1 MSNTAEKWAAIRC
14 SYKEHI
20 LNQSKCMAW
29 TNCFS
34 LLTTAEHVVVAGT
47 AVVITLAKFVVV
59 GAPTDTLS
67 TLTAPMPAA
76 QLRGVVLAT
85 CCGHRVG
92 RGHVLRPLTITPLTQ
107 VTLIT
112 AKGHSI
118 LQKL

>member
-1 MSNTAEKWAAIRC
+1 
-14 SYKEHI
+14 
-20 LNQSKCMAW
+20 MAG
-29 TNCFS
+29 TNCLI

-47 AVVITLAKFVVV
+47 AVVITLAKIAAV
-59 GAPTDTLS
+59 GALTHTHA

-92 RGHVLRPLTITPLTQ
+92 RGHVLRPLTLTPLTQ

-118 LQKL
+118 LTKTMKSQGKTTKQQGKF